1 MERIL
6 VYWRK
11 KKDQDR
17 AIGEVSW
24 KELFSRGYNRA
35 LGIGIG
41 ELIIRLRILP
51 AGGGDQYSHVLQ
63 HADIL

>member
-24 KELFSRGYNRA
+24 RELFSRGYKKA

-41 ELIIRLRILP
+41 KVIISVRFLS
-51 AGGGDQYSHVLQ
+51 AGSGN
-63 HADIL
+63 